1 MSIELVML
9 LKHLAPSPL
18 VFTLSQ
24 CQSLFQW
31 VVSSHQVAKV
41 LELQLQHQSFQC
53 IFSVDFLED
62 WLVWSPCSFALVITF
77 IKMPSYP
84 HFLISLVSL
93 LCCVLCFVSQSGL
106 TLCGSMACSPSGS
119 SVHGHSP
126 GKNTGVGCHALLQ
139 GIFPTQGPNPGLPH
153 CRQVLHYLSHQGSSL
168 LWPFSHLVNSFLF

>member
-9 LKHLAPSPL
+9 FKHLAPSPL
-18 VFTLSQ
+18 VFNLSQ

-31 VVSSHQVAKV
+31 IVSSHQVAKV

-62 WLVWSPCSFALVITF
+62 GLVWSPCSFALVITF
-77 IKMPSYP
+77 IKIPLYP

-106 TLCGSMACSPSGS
+106 TLCGSMDCSPSGS
-119 SVHGHSP
+119 SVHGI
-126 GKNTGVGCHALLQ
+126 LQ
-139 GIFPTQGPNPGLPH
+139 ARILEWVTMPSS
-153 CRQVLHYLSHQGSSL
+153 RGSSQ
-168 LWPFSHLVNSFLF
+168 PRDQTQVSHIAGRFCTVWATREVLCYEEQ